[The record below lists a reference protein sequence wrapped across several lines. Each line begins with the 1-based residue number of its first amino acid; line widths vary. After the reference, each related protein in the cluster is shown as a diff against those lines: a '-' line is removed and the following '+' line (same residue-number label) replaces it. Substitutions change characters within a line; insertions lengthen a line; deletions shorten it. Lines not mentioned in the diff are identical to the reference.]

1 MADKFISQVNGT
13 LTETNPA
20 TSSAGAGSAGKI
32 VALDNTGKLDQSLL
46 PTGIGAD
53 TAAIIASEDLAA
65 GEFVNI
71 YDDAGTTKCRLAD
84 ATTSGKQAH
93 GFVLNAVTSGA
104 SATVY
109 FEGTNNQVTGA
120 TGGNVFLATTAGG
133 FTLTPPSAAG
143 NIVQRIGVATSSAS
157 INVEVGQPIVLA

>member
-1 MADKFISQVNGT
+1 M
-13 LTETNPA
+13 
-20 TSSAGAGSAGKI
+20 
-32 VALDNTGKLDQSLL
+32 
-46 PTGIGAD
+46 
-53 TAAIIASEDLAA
+53 
-65 GEFVNI
+65 
-71 YDDAGTTKCRLAD
+71 
-84 ATTSGKQAH
+84 
-93 GFVLNAVTSGA
+93 